1 MDLQQGRYPVLP
13 ADTRL
18 PSADV
23 DSWFCGSVE
32 RWGPLSRS
40 RFGLTPCF
48 EYSILLGALSILA
61 IASFIGR
68 YVALRKWSSP
78 HGLGRTAWIYWP
90 TQICMFIAG
99 MISCSILVHILQQ
112 DSKTTPAAIFGYTA
126 LAAAWFL
133 AVCLNYYEHIYSI
146 RSSDVIFMF
155 YVLEL
160 SALSIQARTLYLLSN
175 HPHGITFQLDATL
188 CMISTLLVGFIVE
201 AWPRGSTKVQRSSSA
216 PIYDKANLFSQMTYF
231 FFLPIIRLGNTK
243 SLSIK
248 DIDNQLP
255 KCLYTSKSQPRL
267 DFYWQTNL
275 DSARTKGKEPS
286 LFLAVLR
293 SQLLYVPALLLM
305 RISRVF
311 TNFAIPVILSLLLA
325 YFQDLQEKF
334 STTLGNTI
342 INNDNGGPEGEG
354 GNGGKTSM
362 TYGLFLVVA
371 MFVMGLANSILLTVS
386 RQYCIVH
393 GLEIRSALISMVYH
407 KALRLSPEARQ
418 VSTLGSITS
427 HMSVDADYWLE
438 AGIHLTT
445 WVAVPLE
452 IFLGLLLLH
461 RLLGWSAWVGFLTM
475 LTISPLQIW
484 RARIFGK
491 LQRKKNSF
499 IDERLRLTTEVLSA
513 IKIVKLYA
521 WEDAFLKRILDVRN
535 MELSA
540 LRHIG
545 VLYAVMSIVFNSLT
559 LIITLVTLSV
569 YATWG
574 GSGFTP
580 GILTPQIVFVSMALF
595 ALLKVPIASLIET
608 ATATVTLTVGTSR
621 IQAFLLQEESDPNSV
636 IREDVSG
643 NSTVGLSVVIE
654 AATFSWTKELSENQD
669 DADETHSLLQGLQ
682 HGVSTESQRPT
693 LQHINLS
700 IKSGSLVAIV
710 GRVGQGKS
718 SLLSALIGEMY
729 KLHGCARTVGRIT
742 YIPQQSWILN
752 ATLRDNILFGLEYDR
767 ERYEQVIAASGL
779 GPDLVIFPAGDQTEI
794 GERGIK
800 LSGGQKQRVSLARA
814 AYSDADIYLLDD
826 PLSAVD
832 AHVDQHLWSELI
844 GPQGLL
850 RNKTRLLVTHGIHHL
865 QEVDQII
872 LLKDGRIVETGHFED
887 LMAAGQTFC
896 QLISEYAIT
905 HRYQDG
911 SETSS
916 GAESENEETQ
926 SQVTVEVGTS
936 SDTAATVAATSKQ
949 GDAIGAADANKN
961 VKKDKKA
968 SIIQAENILD
978 GGLTASIFLGYLRA
992 ITYKYAMLI
1001 ILFHVLMQVC
1011 YVGTSLWLKYWIERN
1026 ENTDQ
1031 DSRPSLSFFL
1041 LVFSGLTLVY
1051 VLIGIALFWVAF
1063 GVARI
1068 RASEY
1073 LHRIFMSRTMRL
1085 PSAFFDTTPLGRII
1099 NRVSSDFASIDD
1111 RIPWKLFEAIGHA
1124 VSLIA
1129 SLTVVAFTIPLFLVA
1144 SPFIALIYYY
1154 VQKYYLRAS
1163 RAVKR
1168 ICHATQSPIYQHFQE
1183 TLAGVSTIRAMDL
1196 QDRFI
1201 TANAK
1206 RSDLYSNSFIAMVY
1220 CIRWM
1225 EILVQMVNVV
1235 ITLLAC
1241 LWFVLLPQGSVNAAT
1256 AGLALS
1262 FAISNSQSLIWFAR
1276 TYSDLYVH
1284 MIAMER
1290 VQEYTELKTE
1300 APLLTAP
1307 DSEAGHAL
1315 EHQWPQVGKVEFVEY
1330 STRYRE
1336 GLDLVLKGISFTA
1349 EGGQKIGI
1357 VGRTG
1362 AGKSSLTLA
1371 LFRMIEAANSEWT
1384 RATSSNSNQEP
1395 QDRNNNGEVQMD
1407 GGRIVIDNIDIST
1420 LGLAD
1425 LRKNLSIIPQEPV
1438 LFAGTVREN
1447 IDPFNELEDAVLWE
1461 ALERSYLHS
1470 VITALPGGLLFQVA
1484 QNGENFSVGQ
1494 RSLICLARALLRKTK
1509 ILVLDEATSAVDIET
1524 DELIQKTIRTEF
1536 KERTIFTIAHRIK
1549 TVMDLDKILVLD
1561 HGRVVEY
1568 DAPKVLLQNESSLF
1582 YKLAKQAGEV

>member
-1 MDLQQGRYPVLP
+1 MEYQQNAFATNLDDASP
-13 ADTRL
+13 
-18 PSADV
+18 PSTGV
-23 DSWFCGSVE
+23 ERWFCGSIE
-32 RWGPLSRS
+32 GWGPFSRS

-48 EYSILLGALSILA
+48 EYSVLLGTLSTLTIVC
-61 IASFIGR
+61 FIGR
-68 YVALRKWSSP
+68 YVALRKWYFP
-78 HGLGRTAWIYWP
+78 HGLGRTGWIYWP
-90 TQICMFIAG
+90 TQICMASTGVTALGVLID
-99 MISCSILVHILQQ
+99 LLHQ
-112 DSKTTPAAIFGYTA
+112 DKRTTPAAVFGYTA
-126 LAAAWFL
+126 FATAWLL
-133 AVCLNYYEHIYSI
+133 AVPLNYYEHVYSI
-146 RSSDVIFMF
+146 RSSDVIFTF
-155 YVLEL
+155 YVLSL
-160 SALSIQARTLYLLSN
+160 STLSIQVRTLYLLPN
-175 HPHGITFQLDATL
+175 HSESISVQLAATL
-188 CMISTLLVGFIVE
+188 FMILTLLIGFIVE

-216 PIYDKANLFSQMTYF
+216 PIYEKANLFSQMTYF
-231 FFLPIIRLGNTK
+231 FFLPIVRLGNTK
-243 SLSIK
+243 SLSIR
-248 DIDNQLP
+248 DIDNQMP
-255 KCLYTSKSQPRL
+255 ECLYTSKAQPRL
-267 DFYWQTNL
+267 DSYWKANIEN
-275 DSARTKGKEPS
+275 AKIKGKEPS
-286 LFLAVLR
+286 LFRAVLR
-293 SQLLYVPALLLM
+293 SQLLYVPALLLL

-334 STTLGNTI
+334 STIPTDTVTKI
-342 INNDNGGPEGEG
+342 DNSGPDGDG
-354 GNGGKTSM
+354 GNGDKTSL

-371 MFVMGLANSILLTVS
+371 MFVMGLANSVLLTVS
-386 RQYCIVH
+386 RQVCIVR
-393 GLEIRSALISMVYH
+393 GLEVRSALLSMVYR
-407 KALRLSPEARQ
+407 KALRLSPGARQ

-427 HMSVDADYWLE
+427 HMSVDAEYWLE
-438 AGIHLTT
+438 AGIFLTT

-452 IFLGLLLLH
+452 IILGLLLLY
-461 RLLGWSAWVGFLTM
+461 RLLGWSALVGFLTM

-491 LQRKKNSF
+491 LQRQKNGF
-499 IDERLRLTTEVLSA
+499 LDERIRLTTEVLSA

-535 MELSA
+535 MELSV
-540 LRHIG
+540 LRRIG
-545 VLYAVMSIVFNSLT
+545 ALYAVMSIVFNSLT
-559 LIITLVTLSV
+559 LIISLVTLSV
-569 YATWG
+569 YAAWG
-574 GSGFTP
+574 GPGFTP
-580 GILTPQIVFVSMALF
+580 GTLTPQIVFVSMTLF
-595 ALLKVPIASLIET
+595 ALLKVPIASLTET
-608 ATATVTLTVGTSR
+608 TTATVTLTVGASR
-621 IQAFLLQEESDPNSV
+621 IQAFLLQEENDPGS
-636 IREDVSG
+636 IARENVS
-643 NSTVGLSVVIE
+643 SSSPEGLSVVIE
-654 AATFSWTKELSENQD
+654 DATFSWNRESLENQD
-669 DADETHSLLQGLQ
+669 DADETLGLLQGS
-682 HGVSTESQRPT
+682 HDGESTESLRPT
-693 LQHINLS
+693 LQHINMS
-700 IKSGSLVAIV
+700 VKSGSLVALV

-729 KLHGCARTVGRIT
+729 KVHGYAKTVGRIA
-742 YIPQQSWILN
+742 YVPQQSWILN
-752 ATLRDNILFGLEYDR
+752 ASLRDNILFGLGYDQ
-767 ERYEQVIAASGL
+767 ERYERVIAASGL
-779 GPDLVIFPAGDQTEI
+779 EPDLANLPAGDQTEI
-794 GERGIK
+794 GERGIN

-814 AYSDADIYLLDD
+814 AYNDADIYLLDD

-832 AHVDQHLWSELI
+832 AHVDQHLWNELI

-872 LLKDGRIVETGHFED
+872 LLKDGCIAETGHFDD

-911 SETSS
+911 SSTPSS
-916 GAESENEETQ
+916 LESDNAETQ
-926 SQVTVEVGTS
+926 SQATVEVGTS
-936 SDTAATVAATSKQ
+936 GDTAAAVTSKK
-949 GDAIGAADANKN
+949 GVPTSATDTNKSI
-961 VKKDKKA
+961 KKDKKA

-978 GGLTASIFLGYLRA
+978 GGLTTSIFLGYLRA

-1001 ILFHVLMQVC
+1001 MLFHVLMQVC
-1011 YVGTSLWLKYWIERN
+1011 YVGTNLWLKYWIEQN
-1026 ENTDQ
+1026 EATDE
-1031 DSRPSLSFFL
+1031 DSRPSLNIFL

-1051 VLIGIALFWVAF
+1051 VLIGIALFWIAF

-1068 RASEY
+1068 HASEY
-1073 LHRIFMSRTMRL
+1073 LHRIFMSRIMRL
-1085 PSAFFDTTPLGRII
+1085 PPAFFDTTPLGRVI

-1124 VSLIA
+1124 VSLVA
-1129 SLTVVAFTIPLFLVA
+1129 SLAVVAFTTPLFLVA
-1144 SPFIALIYYY
+1144 SPFLALIYYF

-1163 RAVKR
+1163 QAMKR
-1168 ICHATQSPIYQHFQE
+1168 ICRATQSPIYQHFQE
-1183 TLAGVSTIRAMDL
+1183 TLAGVSSIRAMSL

-1201 TANAK
+1201 AANAK
-1206 RSDLYSNSFIAMVY
+1206 RSDLYTNSFIALAY

-1241 LWFVLLPQGSVNAAT
+1241 LWFVLLPQGSVNAVT

-1262 FAISNSQSLIWFAR
+1262 FAMSNSQSLIWFAR

-1284 MIAMER
+1284 MIAVER

-1300 APLLTAP
+1300 APLLTSP
-1307 DSEAGHAL
+1307 DSEARRAL
-1315 EHQWPQVGKVEFVEY
+1315 EHHWPQDGKIEFVDY

-1336 GLDLVLKGISFTA
+1336 GMDLVLKSISFTV

-1371 LFRMIEAANSEWT
+1371 LFRMIEAANSEWAI
-1384 RATSSNSNQEP
+1384 ATSNNSNPEP
-1395 QDRNNNGEVQMD
+1395 EDYGNEEDHLD
-1407 GGRIVIDNIDIST
+1407 GGKIVIDNIDIST

-1447 IDPFNELEDAVLWE
+1447 LDPFEELEDAVLWE
-1461 ALERSYLHS
+1461 ALERSYLKS
-1470 VITALPGGLLFQVA
+1470 VIAALPGGLLFQVA

-1524 DELIQKTIRTEF
+1524 DELIQKTIRAEF
-1536 KERTIFTIAHRIK
+1536 KERTILTTAHRIK
-1549 TVMDLDKILVLD
+1549 TVMDSDKILVLS
-1561 HGRVVEY
+1561 HGRVVEF
-1568 DAPKVLLQNESSLF
+1568 DAPKVLLQDEGSLF